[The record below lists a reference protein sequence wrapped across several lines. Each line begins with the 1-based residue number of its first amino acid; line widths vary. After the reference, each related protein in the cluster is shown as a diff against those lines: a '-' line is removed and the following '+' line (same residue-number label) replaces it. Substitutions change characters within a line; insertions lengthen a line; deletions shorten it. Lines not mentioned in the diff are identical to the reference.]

1 MRKRISNSYG
11 NNMMNYN
18 RFKEEYID
26 IKLLEANIGQIIFTG
41 TSYQNFEMN
50 FQQKSKGLELVN
62 QLHLAIERY
71 MV

>member
-26 IKLLEANIGQIIFTG
+26 IKLLEANIGQIMFTG

-50 FQQKSKGLELVN
+50 FQ
-62 QLHLAIERY
+62 
-71 MV
+71 